1 MDVCILDR
9 LLNIYFTKEQLCG
22 KALECNTGTFNTD
35 EMKYLVKPIPTL
47 PPSNPPSQHTALP
60 LLTQ

>member
-9 LLNIYFTKEQLCG
+9 LLNINFTKEQLCG
-22 KALECNTGTFNTD
+22 KALKYNTGTLNTD
-35 EMKYLVKPIPTL
+35 EMKYPVKQIPTL
-47 PPSNPPSQHTALP
+47 PPSNSPPQHTALP